1 MPEDN
6 PLNVHEVK
14 LPVITV
20 ELPNES
26 VKVYVY
32 GAEPPKMVT
41 CILPEVLLHTELV
54 ILTDVTESP
63 PGVNSEVDDV
73 KLHNPASV
81 TCTVNTPEDNPVK
94 VYVVAKL
101 TATVP
106 LEPE

>member
-1 MPEDN
+1 M
-6 PLNVHEVK
+6 VK

-20 ELPNES
+20 EFPNES

-63 PGVNSEVDDV
+63 PGVKSDVDAT
-73 KLHNPASV
+73 KLHNPNSI
-81 TCTVNTPEDNPVK
+81 
-94 VYVVAKL
+94 
-101 TATVP
+101 
-106 LEPE
+106 EPS